1 MSMGST
7 PAGFDQFVLT
17 FFNADVAALYWR
29 DIARG
34 MGMTALLS
42 AAVVAAGL
50 ALGLALAVLRSLRQ
64 RALSLLV
71 IAFADILR
79 SLPPLVIIIVFFFA
93 FPFVGL
99 SMSAFVSTW
108 LALALVL
115 AAYAEESIWGGI
127 QALPPGQTEAA
138 RSTGLSWWQTMV
150 SVILPQALRL
160 AVPPLTN
167 RIISVTKNTAL
178 GSVVALSEILNV
190 AQSASSNAGNPTPL
204 MLGAGAYLLIF
215 FPVVL
220 FARWLETRWRWK
232 S

>member
-1 MSMGST
+1 MGST
-7 PAGFDQFVLT
+7 PAGFDQFVFT
-17 FFNADVAALYWR
+17 FFNADIAALYWR

-42 AAVVAAGL
+42 AAVVGAGL
-50 ALGLALAVLRSLRQ
+50 ALGLALAVLRSLRH
-64 RALSLLV
+64 RAVSLGV
-71 IAFADILR
+71 IVFADILR

-93 FPFVGL
+93 FPFIGL

-108 LALALVL
+108 LALTLVL
-115 AAYAEESIWGGI
+115 AAYAEESIWAGI
-127 QALPPGQTEAA
+127 LALPPGQTEAA
-138 RSTGLSWWQTMV
+138 RSTGLSWWQATV
-150 SVILPQALRL
+150 WVILPQALRL

-215 FPVVL
+215 IPIVL

-232 S
+232 R

>member
-1 MSMGST
+1 MGST
-7 PAGFDQFVLT
+7 PAGFDQLVFT

-29 DIARG
+29 DIAHG

-50 ALGLALAVLRSLRQ
+50 ALGLALAVLRSLQ
-64 RALSLLV
+64 LRALSLLV

-115 AAYAEESIWGGI
+115 AAYAEESIWGCI
-127 QALPPGQTEAA
+127 LALPPGQTEAA
-138 RSTGLSWWQTMV
+138 RSTGLSWWQTTV

-215 FPVVL
+215 IPVVL

-232 S
+232 R

>member
-1 MSMGST
+1 MSGS
-7 PAGFDQFVLT
+7 PPGLEQFLFT

-34 MGMTALLS
+34 MGVTALLS

-50 ALGLALAVLRSLRQ
+50 LLGLVLAVVRSLQ
-64 RALSLLV
+64 WRALTIAVV
-71 IAFADILR
+71 IFADVLR

-93 FPFVGL
+93 FPFLDL
-99 SMSAFVSTW
+99 SMSAFTATW
-108 LALALVL
+108 LALTLVL

-127 QALPPGQTEAA
+127 LSLPAGQVEAA
-138 RSTGLSWWQTMV
+138 RSTGLSWWQTTLA
-150 SVILPQALRL
+150 VILPQALRV

-167 RIISVTKNTAL
+167 RVISVTKNTAL
-178 GSVVALSEILNV
+178 GSVIALSEILNT

-204 MLGAGAYLLIF
+204 ILGAAAYLLIF
-215 FPVVL
+215 IPVVL

-232 S
+232 T